1 MLTVLPDFREEGWH
15 SMDLCADMLVKHA
28 PADTH
33 FEVCQPAYQKRFGW
47 LPGKRCENFDRWH
60 NRWRVYPRFLKKLI
74 PRDGFYHLVD
84 HSYSHLLH
92 YLPEGKVG
100 VYCHDLDA
108 FRSVLQPDQEPRP
121 AWYRKMMGRVL
132 EGFKKACL
140 VFCSTEVTRQQLLQW
155 HHWESDA
162 IRVVPYGVAEEFI
175 PTGNHEPGDFL
186 LHVGSCIPRKRI
198 DLLLEVV
205 AAVRK
210 QIPAVRLIQ
219 AGGQLTS
226 EQQALVGQLGLSS
239 VVEQRRGLS
248 RLDLARLYRGAKML
262 LVTSD
267 AEGFGLPVIEALAC
281 GTTVLASD
289 IPTLREAGGDGAR
302 YVSPGIVEEWS
313 TCVQE
318 ILAQAIFAPSIEKKT
333 SQAAKYSW
341 FRHCQMIADGYKALK
356 G

>member
-60 NRWRVYPRFLKKLI
+60 NRWRVYPRFLKKLP

-108 FRSVLQPDQEPRP
+108 FSSVLQPDQEPRP

-132 EGFKKACL
+132 EGFKKARL
-140 VFCSTEVTRQQLLQW
+140 VFCSTEVTRQQLLKW
-155 HHWESDA
+155 CHWKAEA

-175 PTGNHEPGDFL
+175 PTGNHEPGDYL

-210 QIPAVRLIQ
+210 KIPAVRLIQ
-219 AGGQLTS
+219 AGGQFTS
-226 EQQALVGQLGLSS
+226 EQQALVDQLGLAS
-239 VVEQRRGLS
+239 VIEQRRGLS
-248 RLDLARLYRGAKML
+248 RLDLARLYRGAKMI

-289 IPTLREAGGDGAR
+289 IPTLREAGGEGAQ

-318 ILAQAIFAPSIEKKT
+318 ILAQAIFAPSFEKKAA
-333 SQAAKYSW
+333 QAAKYSW
-341 FRHCQMIADGYKALK
+341 GRHCQIIADGYKALK

>member
-1 MLTVLPDFREEGWH
+1 
-15 SMDLCADMLVKHA
+15 MDLCADMLIKHA
-28 PADTH
+28 SPD
-33 FEVCQPAYQKRFGW
+33 FQMDVCLPKYRSLLGW
-47 LPGKRCENFDRWH
+47 LPGKSAKNFDRWY
-60 NRWRVYPRFLKKLI
+60 NRWKVYPRYLESIVDSDSFL
-74 PRDGFYHLVD
+74 HLVD
-84 HSYSHLLH
+84 HSYSHLLNFV
-92 YLPEGKVG
+92 PDSTTG

-108 FRSVLQPDQEPRP
+108 FKSLINPDIEPRP
-121 AWYRKMMGRVL
+121 AWFRKMMGSVL
-132 EGFKKACL
+132 QGFKKARL
-140 VFCSTEVTRQQLLQW
+140 VFCSTEVTRQQLLRW
-155 HHWESDA
+155 HHWKSDA

-175 PTGNHEPGDFL
+175 PTGNHEPGDYL

-210 QIPAVRLIQ
+210 QIPTVRLIQ
-219 AGGQLTS
+219 AGGQFTL
-226 EQQALVGQLGLSS
+226 EQLALVAQLGLAS

-248 RLDLARLYRGAKML
+248 RLDLAKLYRGAKIL

-318 ILAQAIFAPSIEKKT
+318 IWAHAALAPSIEKKA
-333 SQAAKYSW
+333 SQAANYSW
-341 FRHCQMIADGYKALK
+341 SRHCQLIADGYKDLK

>member
-15 SMDLCADMLVKHA
+15 SMDLCADMLVRHA
-28 PADTH
+28 PSDTH

-47 LPGKRCENFDRWH
+47 LTGKRCENFDRWR
-60 NRWRVYPRFLKKLI
+60 NRWRVYPRFLKKLP

-121 AWYRKMMGRVL
+121 AWYRKMMGRVF
-132 EGFKKACL
+132 EGFKKARI
-140 VFCSTEVTRQQLLQW
+140 VFCNTHSTRNSVLSLGIWNDSEVIHAPL
-155 HHWESDA
+155 
-162 IRVVPYGVAEEFI
+162 GVAEEFI
-175 PTGNHEPGDFL
+175 PTGNHEPGDYL

-198 DLLLEVV
+198 DLLLQVV

-210 QIPAVRLIQ
+210 QIPAIRLIQ
-219 AGGQLTS
+219 AGGQFTS
-226 EQQALVGQLGLSS
+226 EQQALVGQLGLAS

-248 RLDLARLYRGAKML
+248 RLDLAKLYRGAKML

-313 TCVQE
+313 ICVQE
-318 ILAQAIFAPSIEKKT
+318 IWAQPILAPSFEKKAA
-333 SQAAKYSW
+333 QAAKYSW
-341 FRHCQMIADGYKALK
+341 GRHCQMIADGYRVLK